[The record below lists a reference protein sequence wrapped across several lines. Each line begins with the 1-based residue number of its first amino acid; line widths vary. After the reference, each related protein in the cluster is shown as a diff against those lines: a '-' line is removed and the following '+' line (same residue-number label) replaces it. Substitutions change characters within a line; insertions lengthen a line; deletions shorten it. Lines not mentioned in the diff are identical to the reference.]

1 MSACYGDISALPA
14 VLPNAHFAAAV
25 AQAAAAVRDS
35 PLRVVIEHTS
45 LAQAL
50 LCRVALPP

>member
-35 PLRVVIEHTS
+35 PLSVVIEHTS